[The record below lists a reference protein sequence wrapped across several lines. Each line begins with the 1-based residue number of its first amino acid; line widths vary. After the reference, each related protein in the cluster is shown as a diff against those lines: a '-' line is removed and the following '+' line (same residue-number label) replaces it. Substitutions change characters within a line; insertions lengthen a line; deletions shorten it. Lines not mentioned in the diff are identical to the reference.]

1 MYHKDCILMPNTFAG
16 YARDATGKWQVIV
29 QTESLPQRVA
39 IDLCHSPEKPCK
51 KTQQFWS
58 QNLRQL
64 SFLMC
69 KLNRFQTQHVILWIF
84 IRSNDVRL
92 WQKISMYTAI
102 YVSAFTCSGSWQ
114 LTWLSNNP
122 CLQIPSSLRLP
133 YWIPWLPLWIL
144 LNEEKQI

>member
-1 MYHKDCILMPNTFAG
+1 MPNTFAG

-51 KTQQFWS
+51 KTQ
-58 QNLRQL
+58 
-64 SFLMC
+64 LMLIRKIMPINVFEMC
-69 KLNRFQTQHVILWIF
+69 ELNQFQTQHVILLIF

-102 YVSAFTCSGSWQ
+102 YFPAFTCSGS
-114 LTWLSNNP
+114 
-122 CLQIPSSLRLP
+122 
-133 YWIPWLPLWIL
+133 
-144 LNEEKQI
+144 

>member
-1 MYHKDCILMPNTFAG
+1 MPITFAG

-51 KTQQFWS
+51 KIWKTKHIP
-58 QNLRQL
+58 NEHYREILRQL
-64 SFLMC
+64 NFLSNVLAKSISNSTCDIM
-69 KLNRFQTQHVILWIF
+69 ILF
-84 IRSNDVRL
+84 RSNDVRL